1 MPNDTLS
8 CTDISIR
15 VDKPTPGGVIVP
27 ALEII
32 QPRLYGVY
40 LAARVKMGGKKL
52 EITRAKEAY
61 FIIPG
66 EGYLSRD
73 LSCEEDSRPFLL

>member
-1 MPNDTLS
+1 
-8 CTDISIR
+8 
-15 VDKPTPGGVIVP
+15 
-27 ALEII
+27 
-32 QPRLYGVY
+32 
-40 LAARVKMGGKKL
+40 MGGKKL
-52 EITRAKEAY
+52 EITGAKEAY

>member
-27 ALEII
+27 ALEVI
-32 QPRLYGVY
+32 QPGLYY
-40 LAARVKMGGKKL
+40 MYITANSMKNRDRGGKG
-52 EITRAKEAY
+52 A
-61 FIIPG
+61 
-66 EGYLSRD
+66 D
-73 LSCEEDSRPFLL
+73 LVDCSIKCVALIYEKFDFDKRFFKI